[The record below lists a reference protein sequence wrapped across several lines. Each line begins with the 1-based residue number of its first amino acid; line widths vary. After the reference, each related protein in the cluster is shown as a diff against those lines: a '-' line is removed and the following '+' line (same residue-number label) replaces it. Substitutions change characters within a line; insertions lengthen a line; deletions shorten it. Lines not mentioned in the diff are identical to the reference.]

1 MILQNSYNIL
11 WLDITSTQKEIT
23 KRWKD
28 ILKYLAIWEVPFFE
42 NDLDLVEE
50 FRNEDYIKKSIDNLS
65 NPKNRLIDIFFWFEI
80 EYEEDK
86 KIFNL
91 INKWSFASAITLVK
105 NSKNKK
111 NLAILYSLI
120 LLNKDVYNLRV
131 RYEPIELTKKLIDI
145 FKNLLDDKLFWKLFE
160 KKFFLYD
167 DLSTNKKIL
176 EDFKSNLWEYLS
188 DLFYDISKNLWDNNV
203 LKLFNESF
211 SYKNWNK
218 TNNEIDIIYWKL
230 TKIAERFES
239 INISEDWIFDN
250 EEKKIV
256 RANIKVM
263 QKYFN
268 SIIEIWL
275 YDTSKTLLMRDRLA
289 NSIRVITLDIH
300 NNLGDREKWLSFLEI
315 ALGICWTEWLRHKIK
330 DEINTI
336 KENIINDENNFIEL
350 IIPKTLWDKEL
361 LFGSN
366 KLTYDG
372 YECNYNDILE
382 YSFYSVKNSFN
393 WVTTWTSY
401 SIKYILPNKTIKI
414 EFSSTL
420 FNAWNDAKSEL
431 YSKIVW
437 VSISLIEPLIIEKI
451 KKNIFIDKNSYQI
464 WDVTFTDKWY
474 YIKGFFGWETWVLW
488 WEETYWTPVFE
499 AWFVCLFIVNNWK
512 IKNLT
517 NISMEIPNAVILPKM
532 VPEFITYYNN

>member
-1 MILQNSYNIL
+1 
-11 WLDITSTQKEIT
+11 
-23 KRWKD
+23 
-28 ILKYLAIWEVPFFE
+28 
-42 NDLDLVEE
+42 
-50 FRNEDYIKKSIDNLS
+50 
-65 NPKNRLIDIFFWFEI
+65 
-80 EYEEDK
+80 
-86 KIFNL
+86 
-91 INKWSFASAITLVK
+91 
-105 NSKNKK
+105 
-111 NLAILYSLI
+111 
-120 LLNKDVYNLRV
+120 
-131 RYEPIELTKKLIDI
+131 
-145 FKNLLDDKLFWKLFE
+145 
-160 KKFFLYD
+160 
-167 DLSTNKKIL
+167 
-176 EDFKSNLWEYLS
+176 
-188 DLFYDISKNLWDNNV
+188 
-203 LKLFNESF
+203 
-211 SYKNWNK
+211 
-218 TNNEIDIIYWKL
+218 
-230 TKIAERFES
+230 
-239 INISEDWIFDN
+239 
-250 EEKKIV
+250 
-256 RANIKVM
+256 M